1 MHFQTR
7 FIRDHPPND
16 GRLEKNIFSLMWINT
31 LRREACDNA
40 EMSKHTL
47 IDATKAES
55 LMIGEAVQASTAGIV
70 SRTLLQSPELRVVL
84 FTFAEGQELTPH
96 TSRRRALVQIVEGS
110 CEFYFADAWH
120 KLGAGSFLHMPPD
133 HLHAVKASF
142 GTFTML
148 LTLGSEPALIPL
160 SKPSGTIQLS

>member
-1 MHFQTR
+1 
-7 FIRDHPPND
+7 
-16 GRLEKNIFSLMWINT
+16 MWINT
-31 LRREACDNA
+31 LHAKMCETRI
-40 EMSKHTL
+40 MTKHTL
-47 IDATKAES
+47 IDSTIAES
-55 LMIGEAVQASTAGIV
+55 LVFGDIIQASDAGIV

-96 TSRRRALVQIVEGS
+96 TSRRRALVHIIDGS
-110 CEFYFADAWH
+110 CEFFYADAWH

-142 GTFTML
+142 GSFTML

>member
-1 MHFQTR
+1 
-7 FIRDHPPND
+7 
-16 GRLEKNIFSLMWINT
+16 MWINT
-31 LRREACDNA
+31 LHAKMCETRI
-40 EMSKHTL
+40 MTKHTL
-47 IDATKAES
+47 IDSAKAES
-55 LMIGEAVQASTAGIV
+55 LVFGDIIQASDAGIV

-96 TSRRRALVQIVEGS
+96 TSRRRALVHIIDGS
-110 CEFYFADAWH
+110 CEFFYADAWH

-142 GTFTML
+142 GSFTML
-148 LTLGSEPALIPL
+148 LTLGSEPSLIPL